1 MNLLKDG
8 IELKYVKPTN
18 YIKPLTI
25 DGHTKDYSVYEIRV
39 DLLFY
44 NDQNDRIATWVN
56 KYKQENN
63 IEYFNLEDK
72 EGYNSIIHKFI
83 LDSNKEALDKTQRN
97 IQMIGQQEF
106 GVVLSNGR
114 VIDGNRRFTCLRNI
128 GKLNGISQYF
138 KAVILDYDIEANKKQ
153 IKMLELQLQHGV
165 DEKIGY
171 NPIDKLVGIYND
183 IIETKLLTI
192 KEYANSVNQT
202 EKEIEFEVE
211 RAKLMIEFLD
221 FFNMGKQFHIA
232 REFNLI
238 DPLREL
244 HKMLKKISD
253 EDKKDDLKQAVF
265 TQFFML
271 DGDKTRYTRKI
282 DKIVSNTK
290 FIDNYIEEQ
299 SNLVYSIQEE
309 VCKFDT
315 VTQKEIAILKS
326 DEKVKEN
333 LERIT
338 EKYIS
343 KVDSDITRNQPAKQ
357 IEKAWESLYM
367 MDNNILKKLTREQK
381 NEISE
386 KLVNIEDLISEIR
399 RELNV

>member
-1 MNLLKDG
+1 MNLLKEG

-18 YIKPLTI
+18 YIKSLTI
-25 DGHTKDYSVYEIRV
+25 DGYTKDYPVYEIRF

-56 KYKQENN
+56 KYKQDNN
-63 IEYFNLEDK
+63 IEYFNFEDK
-72 EGYNSIIHKFI
+72 EVYNSIIHKFI
-83 LDSNKEALDKTQRN
+83 VDSNKEALDKTQRN
-97 IQMIGQQEF
+97 IEVSGQQEF

-114 VIDGNRRFTCLRNI
+114 IIDGNRRFTCLRNI
-128 GKLNGISQYF
+128 EKSKGISQYF

-238 DPLREL
+238 DPLKEL

-253 EDKKDDLKQAVF
+253 EDKKDELKQSVF

-271 DGDKTRYTRKI
+271 DGDKTRYARTI

-290 FIDNYIEEQ
+290 FRDNYIEEQ
-299 SNLVYSIQEE
+299 SNLVRSIQEE

-315 VTQKEIAILKS
+315 ITQKEIAVLKS
-326 DEKVKEN
+326 NEKVKED

-338 EKYIS
+338 ERYTS
-343 KVDSDITRNQPAKQ
+343 KVVSDRTRNQPAKQ
-357 IEKAWESLYM
+357 VEKACESLDVI
-367 MDNNILKKLTREQK
+367 DNNILKKLTSEQK

-386 KLVNIEDLISEIR
+386 KLDDIEKLISEIR